1 MKWKENFIYNSFKM
15 LIDKLYK
22 TGKRLK
28 FCKLEDISKIKK
40 IKLFHDS

>member
-1 MKWKENFIYNSFKM
+1 M

-22 TGKRLK
+22 TGGRCK

-40 IKLFHDS
+40 MKIPHDS